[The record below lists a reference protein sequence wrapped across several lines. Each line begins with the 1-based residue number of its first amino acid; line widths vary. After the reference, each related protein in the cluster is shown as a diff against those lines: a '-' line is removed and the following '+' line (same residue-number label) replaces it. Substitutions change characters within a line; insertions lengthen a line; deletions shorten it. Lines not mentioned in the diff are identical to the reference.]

1 MKIGLLT
8 YHKSYNCGAVLQTY
22 ATCRLLKEL
31 GHEVE
36 LIDLR
41 QPEPIKL
48 RQLIFIPRFIKFHR
62 FCKKF
67 YPSLTRHYK
76 TVEELRKAKLDYD
89 CLLVGSDQTWN
100 PLISREQ
107 CLAYFLDFGEDQ
119 VRRVSFASS
128 FGVNM
133 WPESHKEL
141 LSAIDKLLH
150 RFSGISVREVTGQ
163 NILKQQFSLD
173 SNLVLDPT
181 MLHSSY
187 AEITSSITPN
197 HRIICYLL
205 NRNDCQL
212 DMARY
217 LSYKMGI
224 PARMIFNG

>member
-1 MKIGLLT
+1 M
-8 YHKSYNCGAVLQTY
+8 
-22 ATCRLLKEL
+22 
-31 GHEVE
+31 
-36 LIDLR
+36 
-41 QPEPIKL
+41 
-48 RQLIFIPRFIKFHR
+48 
-62 FCKKF
+62 
-67 YPSLTRHYK
+67 
-76 TVEELRKAKLDYD
+76 EELRKAKLDYD

-107 CLAYFLDFGEDQ
+107 CLAYFLDFGGDQ

-141 LSAIDKLLH
+141 LPAIDKLLH

-173 SNLVLDPT
+173 SSLVLDPT

-197 HRIICYLL
+197 HRIVCYLL

-217 LSYKMGI
+217 LSYKKIGR
-224 PARMIFNG
+224 AHV